1 MRRTTPD
8 PKRWLGCW
16 MALLGLSLGCASGD
30 PRRGAQVFQARGCPY
45 CHTIGQGP
53 KTGPDLRGVGRRY
66 DAATLALWLADPEI
80 VYRQTGRR
88 PRNPGFPPM
97 PRISLTESEIRD
109 LVAFLRR
116 Q

>member
-1 MRRTTPD
+1 MA
-8 PKRWLGCW
+8 RWAWGLGCLIV
-16 MALLGLSLGCASGD
+16 LLGFGCASGD
-30 PRRGAQVFQARGCPY
+30 PRRGAQVFQERGCPY

-66 DAATLALWLADPEI
+66 DATTLELWLTDPEV

-97 PRISLTESEIRD
+97 PRIALTAQEIQD